1 MEEEVTVRADIK
13 VRKRKNK
20 VGQLDR
26 TNLDGKSL
34 EGEIVMV
41 IQARLR

>member
-1 MEEEVTVRADIK
+1 MEKEVTARADIK

-20 VGQLDR
+20 VGQSAR
-26 TNLDGKSL
+26 TNVNSKCL